1 MGVYVDLIVI
11 EIDRLNHLSCL
22 MYSFVDFLLQK
33 MTVDAVLFSYSLV
46 DNILALAY
54 QL

>member
-1 MGVYVDLIVI
+1 MGVYVDLIMI

-33 MTVDAVLFSYSLV
+33 MTVDAVLFSLV